1 MSNSR
6 YSLGLDFGTESARAL
21 LVDVATGRE
30 VATAVYRY
38 GDSVIDEALPGSGV
52 RLGHDWAL
60 QNPANYIETLKT
72 TVPEV
77 LRLGGVRAEDVIGIG
92 VDFTACTL
100 VPVAEDGQPLCLD
113 EKWRGH
119 PHAWPKLWKHHA
131 AYRQAERI
139 TAVAEE
145 RGEEWLAQFGGR
157 ISSEWLHSKALQML
171 DEAPDLFDATAR
183 FVEAGD
189 WVVWAMTGST
199 LRNVTAASCK
209 GLWRKGNG
217 YPESEFLRAIDPRLE
232 ALNGS
237 KLSGDVVPA
246 GTRAGGLTEE
256 AAEWMGLLP
265 GTAVSV
271 ATIDA
276 HAAVPGAGVTGPGCM
291 VLILGTSTCHMMVD
305 TRRVLVPGIS
315 GVTDD
320 SIIPGLFGYEAG
332 QAAVG
337 DIFEW
342 FVEHG
347 VPAEY
352 SRMAAERNVDI
363 YQLLEEEAAK
373 LQPGES
379 GLVAL
384 DWWNGNRSLL
394 VDAGLS
400 GMIVGMTL
408 GTRAPEIYRA
418 LIEATAFGTK
428 IIIDAFEER
437 GIAVQE
443 LVAAGGLAERNKLLV
458 QIYAD
463 VTGREFRVAGSSQC
477 SALGAAMFGTVAAGR
492 TDGGYDTIAD
502 AAQQMAP
509 SGTATYHP
517 DPRRHEIYRRLF
529 DEYRILHDYF
539 GRGGND
545 VMKRLRELRMGAL

>member
-1 MSNSR
+1 MPNIR

-30 VATAVYRY
+30 VATAVHRY

-60 QNPANYIETLKT
+60 QNPADYIETLKN

-100 VPVAEDGQPLCLD
+100 VPVAADGQPLCFA
-113 EKWRGH
+113 EKWRRH

-131 AYRQAERI
+131 AHQQAERI

-145 RGEEWLAQFGGR
+145 RGEQWLAQFGGR

-171 DEAPDLFDATAR
+171 DEAPDIFDATAR

-189 WVVWAMTGST
+189 WTVWAMTRST
-199 LRNVTAASCK
+199 MRNVTAASCK
-209 GLWRKGNG
+209 GLWRKGSG
-217 YPESEFLRAIDPRLE
+217 YPESDFLRAIDPRLE
-232 ALNGS
+232 ALNQS
-237 KLSGDVVPA
+237 KLAGDVVAA
-246 GTRAGGLTEE
+246 GTRVGGLTVE
-256 AAEWMGLLP
+256 AAEWMGLVP
-265 GTAVSV
+265 GTAVSA

-276 HAAVPGAGVTGPGCM
+276 HAAVPGAGVTEPGCM

-352 SRMAAERNVDI
+352 SRMATERNVDI

-373 LQPGES
+373 LQPGQS
-379 GLVAL
+379 GLLAL

-428 IIIDAFEER
+428 IIIDAFEEQ

-477 SALGAAMFGTVAAGR
+477 SALGAAMFGAVAAR
-492 TDGGYDTIAD
+492 RINGGYDSIAG
-502 AAQQMAP
+502 AAQQM
-509 SGTATYHP
+509 SSSSTATYRP
-517 DPRRHEIYRRLF
+517 DPQRHELYRRLF

-539 GRGGND
+539 GRGSND

>member
-1 MSNSR
+1 MSNPR
-6 YSLGLDFGTESARAL
+6 YSIGLDFGTESARAL
-21 LVDVATGRE
+21 LVDIATGRE
-30 VATAVYRY
+30 VATSVYRY
-38 GDSVIDEALPGSGV
+38 SDSVIDETLLGSDV

-60 QNPANYIETLKT
+60 QNPADYIETLKHV
-72 TVPEV
+72 VPEV
-77 LRLGGVRAEDVIGIG
+77 LQLGGVRPEDVIGIG

-100 VPVAEDGQPLCLD
+100 VPVAEDGQPLCFD
-113 EKWRGH
+113 AKWRSH

-131 AYRQAERI
+131 AHRQAERI

-145 RGEEWLAQFGGR
+145 RGEEWLSQFGGR

-171 DEAPDLFDATAR
+171 DEAPEVFDATAC

-189 WVVWAMTGST
+189 WIVRAMTGST

-209 GLWRKGNG
+209 GLWRKGVG
-217 YPESEFLRAIDPRLE
+217 YPASEFLCAIDPRLE
-232 ALNGS
+232 ALNRS

-256 AAEWMGLLP
+256 AAGWVGLLP

-320 SIIPGLFGYEAG
+320 SIIPGMFGYEAG

-342 FVEHG
+342 FVEHM
-347 VPAEY
+347 VPATY
-352 SRMAAERNVDI
+352 SQMAAERNMDI

-428 IIIDAFEER
+428 IIIDAFEEQ

-477 SALGAAMFGTVAAGR
+477 SALGAAMFGAVAAGR
-492 TDGGYDTIAD
+492 SNGGYDSIAE
-502 AAQQMAP
+502 AARQMA
-509 SGTATYHP
+509 SSVAAAYHP
-517 DPRRHEIYRRLF
+517 DPQRHDVYRRLF
-529 DEYRILHDYF
+529 DEYRLLHDYF

-545 VMKRLRELRMGAL
+545 VMKRLRELRMGQK